1 MTERIRCAGA
11 VVFDEH
17 GRLLLVQR
25 GREPNRGRW
34 TLPGG
39 RCEPGEPAA
48 AAAAREVLEETG
60 LRVVATQLI
69 GYIDLPAPGPAQYA
83 VEDFACTLL
92 GGRLEPG
99 DDADDARFVPVAE
112 LPALPLTPGLLDTL
126 RAWGV
131 L

>member
-1 MTERIRCAGA
+1 
-11 VVFDEH
+11 VFDEH

-39 RCEPGEPAA
+39 RCEPGEAPAA
-48 AAAAREVLEETG
+48 AAVREVLEETG

-69 GYIDLPAPGPAQYA
+69 GQVDLPGPGSGEYA
-83 VEDFACTLL
+83 VEDFACTLV

-126 RAWGV
+126 RGWGV
-131 L
+131 LCPPC

>member
-1 MTERIRCAGA
+1 MTERIQCAGA

-60 LRVVATQLI
+60 LQVVPTQLV
-69 GYIDLPAPGPAQYA
+69 GRVDLPGPGSAEYA
-83 VEDFACTLL
+83 VEDFACTLV
-92 GGRLEPG
+92 GGRLQPG
-99 DDADDARFVPVAE
+99 DDAADARFVPVPE
-112 LPALPLTPGLLDTL
+112 LPALPLTPGLLATL
-126 RAWGV
+126 RDWGV

>member
-1 MTERIRCAGA
+1 
-11 VVFDEH
+11 VFDEH

-48 AAAAREVLEETG
+48 AAAVREVLEETG
-60 LRVVATQLI
+60 LQVVTTQLI
-69 GYIDLPAPGPAQYA
+69 GHVDLPGPGSAEYA
-83 VEDFACTLL
+83 VDDFACTVV
-92 GGRLEPG
+92 GGRLRPG
-99 DDADDARFVPVAE
+99 DDAADARFVPVAE